1 MIQRLGGLKTMG
13 VDIKALLEAGQLDA
27 AIEAMNAEVR
37 ARPTDIDA
45 RATLVELLC
54 YGGNL
59 ERADKLLDAIS
70 SLDPST
76 AIGIALFR
84 QLVRAEQ
91 ARGQFYTEGRVPEFL
106 SKPDALCEL
115 EMRAAV
121 MIRHGDDGAALK
133 LIEER
138 DALRPPVTGSTDGAA
153 FDDFRDLDD
162 VCASHLEV
170 LTATG
175 KYYWVPLTSVTRIE
189 FRPPERRRDL
199 LWRRANLCVTE
210 GPDGEVYLPAIY
222 WSKDSTAEHRL
233 GYATDFSGGED
244 APISGVG
251 LRSFLVGDDSRTIL
265 EMGAVKFG
273 PAEA

>member
-1 MIQRLGGLKTMG
+1 MS
-13 VDIKALLEAGQLDA
+13 VDIKAFVEAGQLDE

-37 ARPTDIDA
+37 ARPTDVNA
-45 RATLVELLC
+45 RANLVELLC
-54 YGGNL
+54 YSGNL

-76 AIGIALFR
+76 ALGIALFR

-91 ARGQFYTEGRVPEFL
+91 ARGQFYSDGRVPEFL

-121 MIRHGDDGAALK
+121 MMRNGDGEAALK

-138 DALRPPVTGSTDGAA
+138 DALRQPVPGSVDGAA

-162 VCASHLEV
+162 ISASHLEV

-189 FRPPERRRDL
+189 FRAPERRRDL

-210 GPDGEVYLPAIY
+210 GPDGEVYLPTIY
-222 WSKDSTAEHRL
+222 WAKDSNVDHKL
-233 GYATDFSGGED
+233 GYATDYVGGED
-244 APISGVG
+244 APISGLG
-251 LRSFLVGDDSRTIL
+251 LRSYLVGDDSKTIL
-265 EMGAVKFG
+265 EMGTVKFG
-273 PAEA
+273 PVDA